1 MTDQMGR
8 TLTHW
13 PPKTPRRIVSL
24 VPSQTE
30 LLHALGLDAE
40 VVGITRFCIHPAAW
54 YRTKARVGGTKDYGL
69 ERIAALQPDLILGN
83 KEENEAASI
92 AALDRDYPVWMS
104 DIATLSD
111 ALTMIEGVG
120 ALVGR
125 ADAAQALVADIRAAW
140 ARLAGLPRERV
151 AYFIWRKPYMVA
163 AGDTFIDAMLD
174 AAGFD
179 NVYADARRYPEVSLD
194 GLAALRPDRILLS
207 SEPYPFKAQHL
218 AAFQAACP
226 DAVVQCVD
234 GTYFSWYGSR
244 LRQAPDYFLD
254 LRC

>member
-8 TLTHW
+8 TLSHV
-13 PPKTPRRIVSL
+13 PPDTPRRIVSL

-40 VVGITRFCIHPAAW
+40 VVGITKFCTHPEAW
-54 YRTKARVGGTKDYGL
+54 YRTKARVGGTKDYRP
-69 ERIAALQPDLILGN
+69 ERIAALCPDLILGN

-111 ALTMIEGVG
+111 ALDMIERVG

-125 ADAAQALVADIRAAW
+125 VEAAQSLAAEIRAAW
-140 ARLAGLPRERV
+140 TSLEGLPRQRA

-179 NVYADARRYPEVSLD
+179 NAFAGVRRYPEVTLD
-194 GLAALRPDRILLS
+194 ALADSCPDCIFLS

-218 AAFQAACP
+218 AEFRAACP
-226 DAVVQCVD
+226 TADVRCVD

-244 LRQAPDYFLD
+244 LRHAPDYFLA
-254 LRC
+254 LRH